1 MPALLILGLVA
12 AAGVGTG
19 MYVSAANFQDP
30 TLQAKI
36 GGMDMSNV
44 VALGGL
50 ALAFL
55 ASGPLA
61 MAGLAVS
68 VGSLV
73 AGYDAKQVKAGL
85 QAHAVQQVN
94 QGAAL
99 LAPPRS
105 SGLARAW
112 SWSAP
117 RRARGCAGFRYSG
130 FSASS
135 AAAALIFNRYT
146 GAPGSGCNFFNQSG
160 GSYVFPSTG
169 LSFAKSRR
177 PVRTT
182 SGHGR
187 R

>member
-19 MYVSAANFQDP
+19 MYVSSANFQDP

-99 LAPPRS
+99 LAPP
-105 SGLARAW
+105 
-112 SWSAP
+112 AP
-117 RRARGCAGFRYSG
+117 PALPGPGAGAPPAVPG
-130 FSASS
+130 A
-135 AAAALIFNRYT
+135 
-146 GAPGSGCNFFNQSG
+146 APGSGILDFLLPRQQQ
-160 GSYVFPSTG
+160 P
-169 LSFAKSRR
+169 
-177 PVRTT
+177 
-182 SGHGR
+182 
-187 R
+187 